1 MLSGTEGFSDK
12 LDVGVDLEREMS
24 ELMALRRAVCL
35 LIASRSRPKHF
46 GRAAA
51 NNLQQSW
58 RFDWEPPKAVLRDV
72 RTIDW
77 ILGG

>member
-46 GRAAA
+46 GRAA
-51 NNLQQSW
+51 
-58 RFDWEPPKAVLRDV
+58 V
-72 RTIDW
+72 RRAFYSVNRAQLGTIYTSGKL
-77 ILGG
+77 IR